1 MNNLVSITKIIEDE
15 WIMIS
20 SVPFSFVTAV
30 AIGWLLIWL
39 INRFVDRTQR
49 DRNAWLK
56 EQLEASNQQRQE
68 FGQQIEKLLENMS
81 ENKVVPKTL
90 ILQTASANTA
100 YQELRGVD
108 AAVIKQLRLWD
119 KQSKD

>member
-39 INRFVDRTQR
+39 INRFVNRTQR